1 MISKLRIIW
10 KQTVAAEVSR
20 IVEAMGGCVM
30 KEDLQDAA
38 AATTTKAITT
48 ATTTTTT
55 TITAK
60 KTIDADVFEWHE

>member
-1 MISKLRIIW
+1 MVSKLLIIW
-10 KQTVAAEVSR
+10 KQTVVEVSR

-30 KEDLQDAA
+30 KEELQDAAA

-48 ATTTTTT
+48 ATTTIT
-55 TITAK
+55 TITAE